1 MHATTRRPAAVR
13 RGRLRLALLV
23 LAVAAATAVG
33 VAPAV
38 QSALRDASPA
48 DPAAGPTVVY
58 AQPASTGEP
67 VAPLPDVPARAFAV
81 YDATTR
87 DFLASRGLDAEVPVA
102 SITKLMTAAVA
113 LAHGDLDEPIA
124 VPPVETARG
133 ESVAG
138 LRAGETLTRRQLLA
152 LLLIPSAGDA
162 AEALAVTSGTSRA
175 GFVERMNARARDL
188 GLRHTHYVNP
198 AGLDAAG
205 QHSTARD
212 TVLLAVRLMRSPTVR
227 AIVRRT
233 GARLHGR
240 ELPATNRLL
249 DAGLGI
255 DGVKTG
261 HTDEAG
267 WCIVVSAMH
276 RGHRLMITVLG
287 APDEARRDEAVRGLL
302 SWAQVADA

>member
-1 MHATTRRPAAVR
+1 MHATMHRSAGRR
-13 RGRLRLALLV
+13 RGRIRLALLV
-23 LAVAAATAVG
+23 LALGVLTVVL

-38 QSALRDASPA
+38 QGALRDAGTAEPPGPA
-48 DPAAGPTVVY
+48 EVFARPTGSTEPAGPL
-58 AQPASTGEP
+58 PA
-67 VAPLPDVPARAFAV
+67 VPARSFAV
-81 YDATTR
+81 YDATSGKM
-87 DFLASRGLDAEVPVA
+87 LAGSGLDAEVPVA
-102 SITKLMTAAVA
+102 SITKLMTASVV
-113 LAHGDLDEPIA
+113 LAHGDLDEPIV

-138 LRAGETLTRRQLLA
+138 LEAGETLTRRQLLA

-175 GFVERMNARARDL
+175 GFVERMNARASDF

-212 TVLLAVRLMRSPTVR
+212 TVLLAARMMRSATVR
-227 AIVRRT
+227 QIVRRT
-233 GARLHGR
+233 EARLHGR
-240 ELPATNRLL
+240 ELAATNHLL
-249 DAGLGI
+249 DTGLGI

-267 WCIVVSAMH
+267 WCIVVSAMQG
-276 RGHRLMITVLG
+276 GHRLVIAVLG
-287 APDEARRDEAVRGLL
+287 APDEAQRDEAVRGLL
-302 SWAQVADA
+302 SWAQAADR